1 VVDTHCHMDACS
13 VPDGALVEAAR
24 QAGIN
29 RIATVGTDPESIER
43 AIFFSR
49 TYPEVAAIVGRHPHA
64 AEGFCDS
71 DVGPIERAAA
81 SGGVVA
87 IGECGLDYYRD
98 NASRQDQRRAFCT
111 QIDIAARMGLPV
123 VIHTRAADEDT
134 FAILRERAT
143 ELCVVMH
150 CFSSPSRADECVE
163 RGYFCSFAGN
173 LTFPKA
179 TDLQEVATQ
188 LPEQLLLVETD
199 SPYLAPQP
207 VRGKPNEPKNVVTT
221 ASFLADLRGAT
232 YAHIERVVEE
242 NAAGVFG
249 W

>member
-1 VVDTHCHMDACS
+1 MDACS
-13 VPDGALVEAAR
+13 LPDGDLVERAR
-24 QAGIN
+24 QVGIG
-29 RIATVGTDPESIER
+29 RIATVGTDPESIEH
-43 AIFFSR
+43 AVWLAR
-49 TYPEVAAIVGRHPHA
+49 TYPEVSAIVGRHPHA
-64 AEGFCDS
+64 AKGFRDT
-71 DVGPIERAAA
+71 DIGPIEHAA
-81 SGGVVA
+81 SNGEVVA

-98 NASRQDQRRAFCT
+98 NAPREDQRHAFCR
-111 QIDIAARMGLPV
+111 QIDLAARLGLPV

-179 TDLQEVATQ
+179 TDLQKVASQ
-188 LPEQLLLVETD
+188 LPQRLLLVETD

-221 ASFLADLRGAT
+221 ASFLADLRETT
-232 YAHIERVVEE
+232 YESIESVVEE
-242 NAAGVFG
+242 NATRVFG